1 MELNHIVQ
9 ATLYA
14 IEGALIFHWLR
25 YRLKLSIFICLIL
38 GMSLFHTVFCLTQNA
53 AFSAW
58 FSEYLWAII
67 DLGSLVTLIVFFSKN
82 NE

>member
-53 AFSAW
+53 AFSA
-58 FSEYLWAII
+58 
-67 DLGSLVTLIVFFSKN
+67 
-82 NE
+82 